1 MLFVMTTALAQ
12 DVQKIVAIVNDEII
26 SGYDLNQR
34 IALTI
39 LLSGFPDTQETRQQ
53 LINPTVARLIDD
65 RLKMQEAARFNIS
78 VSDEQVFEAISFLEK
93 NNGMEPG
100 QIDRMLQQGNVDI
113 ETILAQVRA
122 NLTWNRVIQERIMTR
137 ITISDEEVESVQQRL
152 ENNKGK
158 SEYLLSEIYL
168 PVESN
173 TPETQVRN
181 AVADLVSQ
189 LRSGASFQ
197 RAAAQISQGATA
209 ASGGSIGWVLE
220 DEVPPEIAAV
230 LPSLRPGEVS
240 DPIRT
245 TDGYYILL
253 VQQSRKILDTDPDD
267 VTFDITQIVVPAGSG
282 ENSDAATQKNLASA
296 ISNVI
301 EGCEQLPDLL
311 TELNSSDSGNIGR
324 LRLGDMP
331 DHIKE
336 ILKDMET
343 GDVSEPYQDEDLYRI
358 FVVCDRDDP
367 QARSN
372 DPNEIRKEILIRR
385 AENRARGYLQDI
397 HNAATIETR

>member
-1 MLFVMTTALAQ
+1 MLFVMTTVLAQ

-39 LLSGFPDTQETRQQ
+39 LLSGFPDTQKTRQQ

-358 FVVCDRDDP
+358 FVVCDRNDP

-372 DPNEIRKEILIRR
+372 DPNQIRQEILIRR

>member
-1 MLFVMTTALAQ
+1 MLFVMTTVLAQ

-137 ITISDEEVESVQQRL
+137 ITISDEEVKAVQQRL